1 MTDRR
6 NDREAD
12 RLAAEAAAVLQGAD
26 DRRRR
31 GAFFTPPDVAAALVG
46 HVVGGGTVVDPA
58 CGAGVFLLAAARR
71 LYEDG
76 CADRRTLVR
85 RCLFGA
91 DVDSASV
98 VATRRILAA
107 WAGVDPDEVVGVVVG
122 DPLRDGS
129 SVWPD
134 RPPDG
139 FDSVVGNPPFLGQLR
154 SSTARTDRDRAL
166 LGERFGSLMGAYTDA
181 AWLFL
186 SVGLDLLAPGGRLVL
201 IQPQSVL
208 AARDA
213 GPVRDQLAAEGRLVG
228 LWLDRSR
235 VFAGRTEVC
244 APIVERRT
252 RAGGPDPEV
261 LLLADRRVEPAGT
274 VPAPVAGQPWGPLV
288 AGLLGIPAVPR
299 AGPETVVDRA
309 AVTAGFRQHYYGL
322 VGAVHER
329 TGPDDD
335 RPPLVTT
342 SAVDPLRCRWATA
355 PCRFDGRRWCA
366 PVVDRAAVAAR
377 SPEVAAW
384 LDRRRRPKLLVATQ
398 TAILEVVVDPVG
410 DLVPLTPLIVVE
422 PEVDDLWHLAA
433 TLSAPVTAARA
444 ARRSVGAAR
453 TAGRI
458 KLSAGQVAALPLP
471 TDRGAWDT
479 GAQLAE
485 RLHDL
490 GAGAPAEAWLAF
502 GDAMGRA
509 YGVHDEG
516 LVSWWW
522 GRHPARRDA

>member
-1 MTDRR
+1 M
-6 NDREAD
+6 
-12 RLAAEAAAVLQGAD
+12 
-26 DRRRR
+26 
-31 GAFFTPPDVAAALVG
+31 
-46 HVVGGGTVVDPA
+46 VDPA

-213 GPVRDQLAAEGRLVG
+213 GPVRDQLAAEGQLVG

-261 LLLADRRVEPAGT
+261 LLLADRRVESAGT
-274 VPAPVAGQPWGPLV
+274 VPAPFQQTPLSGRLVAAPQGRARRPWSVVLRSAHRPRSDRQTPLSDPTTARRVDPRRPTGRVPVRRPGQP
-288 AGLLGIPAVPR
+288 
-299 AGPETVVDRA
+299 
-309 AVTAGFRQHYYGL
+309 
-322 VGAVHER
+322 
-329 TGPDDD
+329 
-335 RPPLVTT
+335 
-342 SAVDPLRCRWATA
+342 
-355 PCRFDGRRWCA
+355 
-366 PVVDRAAVAAR
+366 
-377 SPEVAAW
+377 
-384 LDRRRRPKLLVATQ
+384 
-398 TAILEVVVDPVG
+398 
-410 DLVPLTPLIVVE
+410 
-422 PEVDDLWHLAA
+422 
-433 TLSAPVTAARA
+433 
-444 ARRSVGAAR
+444 AR
-453 TAGRI
+453 TA
-458 KLSAGQVAALPLP
+458 AG
-471 TDRGAWDT
+471 
-479 GAQLAE
+479 
-485 RLHDL
+485 
-490 GAGAPAEAWLAF
+490 
-502 GDAMGRA
+502 
-509 YGVHDEG
+509 
-516 LVSWWW
+516 
-522 GRHPARRDA
+522 